1 MSLYTYIHRAND
13 GSKFHKHVSTH
24 IVRMVIVIDA
34 VLHEGTSP
42 ECRTGLSHDLYRGSL
57 RSLQLISMR
66 MMIMEVSFSR
76 RA

>member
-1 MSLYTYIHRAND
+1 MSYIHRTND
-13 GSKFHKHVSTH
+13 GSKFHKHVCTH
-24 IVRMVIVIDA
+24 IIRMVIVIDA
-34 VLHEGTSP
+34 LLHEDTSP

-57 RSLQLISMR
+57 HSLQLISMR